1 MYRFAVAQLFCIA
14 AAAALFYFRLW
25 KNYGPDAVST
35 DFFIYLLQKNL
46 LFPVIKTSL
55 LCVFPPSLLL
65 YIITATGKEKA
76 TRIYCFTL
84 NACANFLFIILFLNL
99 ADRAVAGGNI
109 AVPYFTAVSDNIK
122 QDNAGRP
129 VTSGTD
135 NSSDDKKSGIIQDS
149 SISEDNKKISG
160 EGTDTGAG
168 TAVSTQTVSIS
179 EIQPET
185 PDINEDGI
193 PGRITPGMPA
203 SGQTQQETKKHE
215 KKPKTLPRDR
225 TFFGRNYVPAS
236 KDIIEPPAKKKNI
249 ILIFMESMEQTFS
262 EGKLCGA
269 NLIPFLSETASD
281 NITFSNYTDGYA
293 TNWTQAALVAATSGL
308 PSSYLTA
315 KADRKKD
322 VNSAAEE
329 IDDWL
334 NGVYTL
340 GEILED
346 NGYARLF
353 VQGGS
358 LAFSGAKNYLE
369 AHGFRDCAFGADELK
384 GYRKKR
390 TSWGIADR
398 DIYPVF
404 EDKLSKISKK
414 QPFFA
419 VLTTI
424 DTHHYNV
431 PKDTPKVF
439 DMRSKDVIYNADSM
453 MKDFLNRFYLQN
465 YSKDT
470 VLIIVGDH
478 LRMAGGPKSGSGFL
492 KEIPKEQRR
501 IYNAFI
507 NSSRDELPLNLQR
520 TFTQIDLFPTILE
533 AAGFNIKGHRLGL
546 GTSVFSEEKTLAE
559 QYGQDELKKKLRRNS
574 PLYGALWE

>member
-1 MYRFAVAQLFCIA
+1 MYRFIFAQLFFIA
-14 AAAALFYFRLW
+14 SAAALFYFRLW

-46 LFPVIKTSL
+46 LFPVIKTCFL
-55 LCVFPPSLLL
+55 YVFPPSLLL
-65 YIITATGKEKA
+65 YIITAAGKEKA
-76 TRIYCFTL
+76 TRMYYFTL
-84 NACANFLFIILFLNL
+84 TSCANFLFIILFLNL
-99 ADRAVAGGNI
+99 ADRAAAGKNI
-109 AVPYFTAVSDNIK
+109 AMLPFAAEPAAAAPMKNAEGNAAAPTADK
-122 QDNAGRP
+122 A
-129 VTSGTD
+129 
-135 NSSDDKKSGIIQDS
+135 DDKKAEGPAAGNAAENSANTADADAGRADS
-149 SISEDNKKISG
+149 ANSRQTENLT
-160 EGTDTGAG
+160 E
-168 TAVSTQTVSIS
+168 TQ
-179 EIQPET
+179 EM

-193 PGRITPGMPA
+193 PNSITPGMPA
-203 SGQTQQETKKHE
+203 SAQASQEHKETKE
-215 KKPKTLPRDR
+215 KKPKVLPRDR
-225 TFFGRNYVPAS
+225 TFFGQNYVPAS
-236 KDIIEPPAKKKNI
+236 KDIIKAPAKKKNI
-249 ILIFMESMEQTFS
+249 ILIFMESMEKTFS

-269 NLIPFLSETASD
+269 NLIPFLDETAAD
-281 NITFSNYTDGYA
+281 NISFSNYSDGYA
-293 TNWTQAALVAATSGL
+293 TNWTQAALVAATAGL

-315 KADRKKD
+315 RASRKKD
-322 VNSAAEE
+322 VNAAAEE
-329 IDDWL
+329 LDGWL
-334 NGVYTL
+334 DGVYTL

-358 LAFSGAKNYLE
+358 LSFSGTKNYLE
-369 AHGFRDCAFGADELK
+369 SHGFKGCAFGADELK
-384 GYRKKR
+384 QYRKKR

-398 DIYPVF
+398 DIYPIF

-492 KEIPKEQRR
+492 KDIPREKRR

-507 NSSRDELPLNLQR
+507 NSSHEELPLNLQR

-533 AAGFNIKGHRLGL
+533 AAGFSIKGHRLGL

-559 QYGQDELKKKLRRNS
+559 QYGHEELKKKLRRNS